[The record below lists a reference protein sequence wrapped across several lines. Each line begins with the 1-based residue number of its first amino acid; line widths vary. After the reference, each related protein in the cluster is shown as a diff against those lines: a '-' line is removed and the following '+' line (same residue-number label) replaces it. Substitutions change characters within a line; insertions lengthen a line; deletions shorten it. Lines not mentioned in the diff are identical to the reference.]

1 MKELDFLHIT
11 LHEQTVGYL
20 VSLSQGQNRLY
31 FDPNYLCNK
40 DRTTFSLTTHPN
52 FPNHTELL
60 NTVWVRW
67 QRLHPVLS
75 NLLPEGALRES
86 LAQSLKIHI
95 DHEFLLFKYLG
106 MDLPGAI
113 VATPIAMD
121 KIPAFVL
128 KHLDVANKMNEI
140 PIKDKQNLLNTLS
153 KQSTVRPF
161 SLAGVQ
167 TKFSMRQ
174 ILTKSGQRFTLPLS
188 SQNERFGDWIVK
200 TPSHNYPF
208 VPENEY
214 SMMKLAELA
223 KISIPAIQLVPLDAL
238 MDIED
243 KTLYQDVSNPNDKLY
258 AYAIKR
264 FDRQTLP
271 DGGIGRIHSED
282 FAQILVKYP
291 HEKYHGGNYAQIAK
305 ILYRFSE
312 NGLADV
318 NQLAR
323 RILINILI
331 ANGDAHLKNWSVVYQ
346 DGINPSLSPAY
357 DLVSTKVYLPNET
370 SFSLNLDTTK
380 DWHKVTLTHFE
391 HWAKKADI
399 PWRSVKP
406 QLLEV
411 VQIARDTWQ
420 DALDELP
427 MAEQHK
433 RELIKH
439 WSMLGDDFRIG

>member
-1 MKELDFLHIT
+1 MTELDFLHIT
-11 LHEQTVGYL
+11 LHGQTVGYL

-31 FDPNYLCNK
+31 FSPDYLHDK
-40 DRTTFSLTTHPN
+40 DRATFSLTTHPK

-67 QRLHPVLS
+67 QRLHPILS
-75 NLLPEGALRES
+75 NLLPEGALREN
-86 LAQSLKIHI
+86 LTQSLKIHI
-95 DHEFLLFKYLG
+95 DHEFLLFKHLG

-113 VATPIAMD
+113 VATPIAID
-121 KIPAFVL
+121 KVPTFVL
-128 KHLDVANKMNEI
+128 KHLDVTTKTGGALLKGVENWSNT
-140 PIKDKQNLLNTLS
+140 PFKQDAER
-153 KQSTVRPF
+153 VRPF

-174 ILTKSGQRFTLPLS
+174 LLTKSGQRFTLPLS
-188 SQNERFGDWIVK
+188 NQDELSGDWIVK

-223 KISIPAIQLVPLDAL
+223 KITIPTIELVPLDAL
-238 MDIED
+238 IGIQDA
-243 KTLYQDVSNPNDKLY
+243 TLNLDNKPH

-264 FDRQTLP
+264 FDRKTLP
-271 DGGIGRIHSED
+271 DGSIGRIHSED

-312 NGLADV
+312 NSLADV

-323 RILINILI
+323 RILVNILI
-331 ANGDAHLKNWSVVYQ
+331 ANGDAHLKNWSVIYQ
-346 DGINPSLSPAY
+346 DGIYPTLSPAY

-370 SFSLNLDTTK
+370 SFSLNLNTTK

-399 PWRSVKP
+399 PWRSIKP

-411 VQIARDTWQ
+411 VQIARDTWKKT
-420 DALDELP
+420 LNELP
-427 MAEQHK
+427 MAEPHK
-433 RELIKH
+433 QILIKH
-439 WSMLGDDFRIG
+439 WSRLGDDFKVK